1 MATPAI
7 GSSALTRRGLLLAST
22 SSLFLAACGRGD
34 ENDRS
39 GPTSK
44 GPQDLAIGASLE
56 LTGAGAALGVLQERA
71 LRITLE
77 TLNEEGVPVGN
88 LRRKIRLVVQDNG
101 SNPKTAAEQAADM
114 VNREQVH
121 ALVGGTLAET
131 SLSMIGVA
139 QEAQVPFISLAAADE
154 IVLPLP
160 QRTFIY
166 KLTPD
171 ASDIARQLARL
182 ISSQRLKKVVLL
194 AAPGLHGNSGVR
206 AMTGALDTV
215 GVNLNKTVRLPATG
229 ADFTAAAS
237 RVANSKPDAVTV
249 WATAPSSGAAARAL
263 RDAGYQGPIFFDAG
277 AVAEETLSAENAA
290 AVEGSFV
297 VHPMALSGS
306 SLTNTTSAGLAR
318 RDFVFR
324 YIQEHGSFSG
334 FAPYASDAV
343 HLIANSARLANSV
356 DRGRLRVYLARQVTE
371 GIAGSYAFAPIRHG
385 GMEPDS
391 LGVFTVSR
399 GEWTRIS

>member
-1 MATPAI
+1 MTTPAI
-7 GSSALTRRGLLLAST
+7 GSSALTRRGLLLASAST
-22 SSLFLAACGRGD
+22 LFVAACGNGD
-34 ENDRS
+34 EDEQT

-71 LRITLE
+71 LRITLD

-88 LRRKIRLVVQDNG
+88 LRRKLRLVVQDNG
-101 SNPKTAAEQAADM
+101 SNPKTAAEQATDM
-114 VNREQVH
+114 VNREGVH

-131 SLSMIGVA
+131 SMSMIAVA
-139 QEAQVPFISLAAADE
+139 QEAQVPFVSLAAADE
-154 IVLPLP
+154 IVVPLP
-160 QRTFIY
+160 QRTFVY

-171 ASDIARQLARL
+171 ATDVARQLARL
-182 ISSQRLKKVVLL
+182 ISSQRLKKVALL

-206 AMTGALDTV
+206 VMPGALDTV
-215 GVNLNKTVRLPATG
+215 DVSLNKTVRLPATG
-229 ADFTAAAS
+229 ADFTSAAERIVS
-237 RVANSKPDAVTV
+237 SKPDGVTV

-263 RDAGYQGPIFFDAG
+263 RDAGFEGPIFFDAG
-277 AVAEETLSAENAA
+277 AVAEETLSAENAK

-297 VHPMALSGS
+297 VHPMSLSGS

-324 YIQEHGSFSG
+324 YIQAHGSFSG

-343 HLIANSARLANSV
+343 HLITAAARLANSV

>member
-7 GSSALTRRGLLLAST
+7 GSSALTRRGMLLATAST
-22 SSLFLAACGRGD
+22 LFVAACGRSGQ
-34 ENDRS
+34 NGQT
-39 GPTSK
+39 GPTR
-44 GPQDLAIGASLE
+44 GPQDLVIGASLE
-56 LTGAGAALGVLQERA
+56 LTGVGAAMGVLQERA
-71 LRITLE
+71 LRITLD

-101 SNPKTAAEQAADM
+101 SNPKTAAAQATEMAT
-114 VNREQVH
+114 REQVH
-121 ALVGGTLAET
+121 AIVGGTLAET
-131 SLSMIGVA
+131 SLAIIDVA
-139 QEAQVPFISLAAADE
+139 QAEQVPFISLAAADE

-160 QRTFIY
+160 ERTFIY
-166 KLTPD
+166 KLTAD
-171 ASDIARQLARL
+171 ASDVARQLARL
-182 ISSQRLKKVVLL
+182 ISSQRLAKVALL
-194 AAPGLHGNSGVR
+194 AAPGPHGNSGVR
-206 AMTGALDTV
+206 AMTGALKTV
-215 GVNLNKTVRLPATG
+215 ETGLVRVVRLPATG
-229 ADFTAAAS
+229 ADFTAAAKK
-237 RVANSKPDAVTV
+237 VASSKPDGVTV

-263 RDAGYQGPIFFDAG
+263 RQAGYDGPIFFDAL
-277 AVAEETLSAENAA
+277 AVTEETLSAVNAT
-290 AVEGSFV
+290 AVEGAFV

-324 YIQEHGSFSG
+324 YIQQHGSFSG
-334 FAPYASDAV
+334 FAPYASDAL
-343 HLIANSARLANSV
+343 HLITSAARLASSV
-356 DRGRLRVYLARQVTE
+356 DHGRLRVYLARQVIE

>member
-7 GSSALTRRGLLLAST
+7 GSSALTRRGLLLAGTST
-22 SSLFLAACGRGD
+22 LFLAACGRGD
-34 ENDRS
+34 EDDRS
-39 GPTSK
+39 GPTGK

-101 SNPKTAAEQAADM
+101 SNPKTAAEQATEM
-114 VNREQVH
+114 VNRDQVH

-131 SLSMIGVA
+131 SMSMIAVA

-160 QRTFIY
+160 QRTFVY

-171 ASDIARQLARL
+171 ASDVARQLARL
-182 ISSQRLKKVVLL
+182 INSQRLEKVTLL

-215 GVNLNKTVRLPATG
+215 GVGLNKTVRLPATG
-229 ADFTAAAS
+229 ADFASAAT
-237 RVANSKPDAVTV
+237 RVASGKPDGVTI

-277 AVAEETLSAENAA
+277 AVAEETLSTENAE

-343 HLIANSARLANSV
+343 HLITAAARLANSV

>member
-7 GSSALTRRGLLLAST
+7 GSSALTRRGMLLATAST
-22 SSLFLAACGRGD
+22 LFVAACGRGD
-34 ENDRS
+34 GENGQT
-39 GPTSK
+39 GPTL
-44 GPQDLAIGASLE
+44 GPQDLVIGASLE

-71 LRITLE
+71 LRITVD

-88 LRRKIRLVVQDNG
+88 LRRKIRLLVQDNG
-101 SNPKTAAEQAADM
+101 SDPKTAADQAAEMAGREQA
-114 VNREQVH
+114 H

-131 SLSMIGVA
+131 SLAMISVA
-139 QEAQVPFISLAAADE
+139 QEAQIPFISLAAADE
-154 IVLPLP
+154 IVVPLP
-160 QRTFIY
+160 ERTFVY

-171 ASDIARQLARL
+171 ASDVARQLARL
-182 ISSQRLKKVVLL
+182 ISSQRLAKVALL

-206 AMTGALDTV
+206 AMEGALKTV
-215 GVNLNKTVRLPATG
+215 GTDLVRTVRLPATG
-229 ADFTAAAS
+229 ADFSAAAN
-237 RVANSKPDAVTV
+237 RVANSKPDGVAV

-263 RDAGYQGPIFFDAG
+263 RDAGYVGPIFFDAG
-277 AVAEETLSAENAA
+277 AVAEETLSAENAK
-290 AVEGSFV
+290 AVEGAFV

-343 HLIANSARLANSV
+343 HLIAAAARLANSV

>member
-1 MATPAI
+1 M
-7 GSSALTRRGLLLAST
+7 G
-22 SSLFLAACGRGD
+22 
-34 ENDRS
+34 
-39 GPTSK
+39 
-44 GPQDLAIGASLE
+44 
-56 LTGAGAALGVLQERA
+56 
-71 LRITLE
+71 
-77 TLNEEGVPVGN
+77 
-88 LRRKIRLVVQDNG
+88 
-101 SNPKTAAEQAADM
+101 
-114 VNREQVH
+114 
-121 ALVGGTLAET
+121 
-131 SLSMIGVA
+131 
-139 QEAQVPFISLAAADE
+139 
-154 IVLPLP
+154 
-160 QRTFIY
+160 
-166 KLTPD
+166 
-171 ASDIARQLARL
+171 
-182 ISSQRLKKVVLL
+182 
-194 AAPGLHGNSGVR
+194 
-206 AMTGALDTV
+206 
-215 GVNLNKTVRLPATG
+215 LNKTVRLPATG
-229 ADFTAAAS
+229 ADFASAAT
-237 RVANSKPDAVTV
+237 RVASGKPDGVTI

-277 AVAEETLSAENAA
+277 AVAEETLSTENAE

-343 HLIANSARLANSV
+343 HLITAAARLANSV